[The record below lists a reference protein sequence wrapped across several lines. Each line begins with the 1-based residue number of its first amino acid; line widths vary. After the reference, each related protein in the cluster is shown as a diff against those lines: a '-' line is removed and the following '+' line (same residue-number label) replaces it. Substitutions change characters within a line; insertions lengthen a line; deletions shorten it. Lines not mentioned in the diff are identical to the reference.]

1 VRTLESLYWYGTRLL
16 GLSTAGESDGKS
28 SQLSTDINNTSS
40 CAINQW
46 DAYAVIDNAG
56 INGLPTAQESL
67 SAIAQNAEKNG
78 DQHVSGVTR
87 LLIVPGYPFQM

>member
-16 GLSTAGESDGKS
+16 GLSTASASDGNS
-28 SQLSTDINNTSS
+28 SQLSIDVSDTSS

-46 DAYAVIDNAG
+46 DAYAAIDNAG
-56 INGLPTAQESL
+56 IDGLPTAQESL
-67 SAIAQNAEKNG
+67 SAIAQNAENNG
-78 DQHVSGVTR
+78 DHHVSGVTR